1 MLRMMG
7 LALIAGAQIVSL
19 AAGAESPDA
28 SGKWTADLAKCDFGM
43 EAVPTS
49 LVYGVE
55 QKGVTL
61 RVERIRQE
69 DGKETKTARTFEA
82 RWDGAALILE
92 YHANYQGYDLDVT
105 EKWTLSDDKKALTV
119 LRSVS
124 AGGGGTEQRL
134 VFHKESSE

>member
-1 MLRMMG
+1 M
-7 LALIAGAQIVSL
+7 VSL
-19 AAGAESPDA
+19 AAGAQSPDA
-28 SGKWTADLAKCDFGM
+28 SGKWIADLPRCDFGM

-49 LVYGVE
+49 LVYSVE

-69 DGKETKTARTFEA
+69 DGKETNTARTFEA

-92 YHANYQGYDLDVT
+92 YQVNYQGYDLDIT

-119 LRSVS
+119 LRSI
-124 AGGGGTEQRL
+124 AGGGGTEQKL
-134 VFHKESSE
+134 VFHKDSSE